1 MSIEDDK
8 ILWCINQEI
17 INGLDFSHCHK
28 TRERCETFMRTFCG
42 PIFLYFSIIINL
54 SLLIFRFLSLKNK
67 IRHCFSIILSLSFLE
82 MAHQMASF
90 RPHVKQL
97 LMEIGRLTK
106 LLGLSVSM
114 DGDWDALG
122 IVLDHRFKVVTN
134 FNGSKGGERKK
145 LQRREREGRGR
156 RKRNY
161 KLIPWWSVWLRRR
174 CRSWRWYVEEG
185 NAIFSSCYVDKW
197 RRTSRASVI
206 SISSSSY
213 F

>member
-122 IVLDHRFKVVTN
+122 IVLEHRFKVVTN
-134 FNGSKGGERKK
+134 FNGSKG
-145 LQRREREGRGR
+145 RERNYNDVKEKEGEEGRGTTSR
-156 RKRNY
+156 F
-161 KLIPWWSVWLRRR
+161 LWLRRR
-174 CRSWRWYVEEG
+174 CRWWRWYVEEG

-197 RRTSRASVI
+197 RRTSRASVTTI
-206 SISSSSY
+206 SSSY